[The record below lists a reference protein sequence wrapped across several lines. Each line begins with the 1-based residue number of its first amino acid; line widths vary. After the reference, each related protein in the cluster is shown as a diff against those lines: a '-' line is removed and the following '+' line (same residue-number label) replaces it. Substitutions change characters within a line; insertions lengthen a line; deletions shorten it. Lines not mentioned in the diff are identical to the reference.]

1 MENAYI
7 YTRVSTLIQVD
18 GFSLEAQEAEIRA
31 FAEARKINIVGKYTD
46 EGKSGKNA
54 EHRPAFTQMMEDI
67 RSKKDNIRYVLVFK
81 LSRFARNTS
90 DTAKY
95 LQELSSYGIGLLG
108 IKDGIDTSNVNGR
121 LAIVHSGQ
129 GALMANL
136 NSENPHVGRKFQ
148 EFVQTILKEK
158 YNTYFEQEAA
168 ISIGRPPKEHKFDL
182 ANADRSIVAECKCYT
197 WTDSGNVPSAKLMGL
212 DEAVFYFGFL
222 PSGTKKLLCMKKAV
236 FRGKQET
243 LAEYYVRAHGH
254 LLEDVSVIEI
264 SDDGTIKIVRD
275 GSSIPAEAY

>member
-108 IKDGIDTSNVNGR
+108 IKDGIDTSTVTGKMIAN
-121 LAIVHSGQ
+121 IM
-129 GALMANL
+129 GA
-136 NSENPHVGRKFQ
+136 
-148 EFVQTILKEK
+148 
-158 YNTYFEQEAA
+158 
-168 ISIGRPPKEHKFDL
+168 
-182 ANADRSIVAECKCYT
+182 VAEVELE
-197 WTDSGNVPSAKLMGL
+197 NIH
-212 DEAVFYFGFL
+212 E
-222 PSGTKKLLCMKKAV
+222 
-236 FRGKQET
+236 QT
-243 LAEYYVRAHGH
+243 LATVYKGNIIKNLIMDCQSYTKYRPNETTGGIF
-254 LLEDVSVIEI
+254 VSWRRKEELPT
-264 SDDGTIKIVRD
+264 G
-275 GSSIPAEAY
+275 A

>member
-95 LQELSSYGIGLLG
+95 LQELSSHGIGLLG
-108 IKDGIDTSNVNGR
+108 IKDGIDTSTVTGKMIAN
-121 LAIVHSGQ
+121 IM
-129 GALMANL
+129 GA
-136 NSENPHVGRKFQ
+136 
-148 EFVQTILKEK
+148 
-158 YNTYFEQEAA
+158 
-168 ISIGRPPKEHKFDL
+168 
-182 ANADRSIVAECKCYT
+182 VAEVELE
-197 WTDSGNVPSAKLMGL
+197 NIH
-212 DEAVFYFGFL
+212 E
-222 PSGTKKLLCMKKAV
+222 
-236 FRGKQET
+236 QT
-243 LAEYYVRAHGH
+243 LAGLTVP
-254 LLEDVSVIEI
+254 LFILV
-264 SDDGTIKIVRD
+264 
-275 GSSIPAEAY
+275 PP

>member
-108 IKDGIDTSNVNGR
+108 IKDGIDTSTVTGKMIANIMGAVAEVELENIHEQTLAGRQQKARNGLWNGAQAPGNHACINR
-121 LAIVHSGQ
+121 ITENDTDGSVCKARDFYIMVEKSAMTKKSIFEMLEGFSKYYDVMSPEDKKALLQAMVSFIELYPEKRDDKHLIKTIHFTFPVTYDGES
-129 GALMANL
+129 GALFVRTNEQQVETVALL
-136 NSENPHVGRKFQ
+136 NRLSE
-148 EFVQTILKEK
+148 
-158 YNTYFEQEAA
+158 
-168 ISIGRPPKEHKFDL
+168 
-182 ANADRSIVAECKCYT
+182 
-197 WTDSGNVPSAKLMGL
+197 
-212 DEAVFYFGFL
+212 
-222 PSGTKKLLCMKKAV
+222 
-236 FRGKQET
+236 
-243 LAEYYVRAHGH
+243 
-254 LLEDVSVIEI
+254 
-264 SDDGTIKIVRD
+264 
-275 GSSIPAEAY
+275 